1 MQKIL
6 ESLIYTP
13 SVAGVETKMALLLQ
27 SLIGECFDETYYDNA
42 NNLVFH
48 KQGKGEKIML
58 CTCLDTP
65 GIIVTGVE
73 EQKVH
78 IAPLGSLEP
87 TSSNQRT
94 VRFEN
99 GAIGLLHCEKVT
111 SDTKLCDFTVEL
123 FDKSKTVE
131 VGEKGVFDADFVSLS
146 KSVFAGFGLA
156 GKACVLSL
164 IEAAKS
170 MSGSD
175 KDIYFVFCSQTS
187 LGFRSSAPASNTVK
201 PDVVYAIGTQ
211 KASFGK
217 LFIRVFDKSFT
228 ADGELVRNAEKAM
241 KDVGAEYALSAK
253 AELVSQCS
261 KIAGT
266 QKGCAVCQLDMPV
279 KYHNTS
285 RECISLED
293 VSDMAKVIL
302 QLLK

>member
-111 SDTKLCDFTVEL
+111 CDTKLCDFTVEL
-123 FDKSKTVE
+123 FDKSRTVE
-131 VGEKGVFDADFVSLS
+131 VGEKGVELGLHGWILSVVSRWAEPL
-146 KSVFAGFGLA
+146 
-156 GKACVLSL
+156 
-164 IEAAKS
+164 
-170 MSGSD
+170 
-175 KDIYFVFCSQTS
+175 
-187 LGFRSSAPASNTVK
+187 LGQF
-201 PDVVYAIGTQ
+201 
-211 KASFGK
+211 
-217 LFIRVFDKSFT
+217 
-228 ADGELVRNAEKAM
+228 
-241 KDVGAEYALSAK
+241 
-253 AELVSQCS
+253 LVS
-261 KIAGT
+261 GT
-266 QKGCAVCQLDMPV
+266 IPDWSPIVNRNL
-279 KYHNTS
+279 S
-285 RECISLED
+285 
-293 VSDMAKVIL
+293 
-302 QLLK
+302 